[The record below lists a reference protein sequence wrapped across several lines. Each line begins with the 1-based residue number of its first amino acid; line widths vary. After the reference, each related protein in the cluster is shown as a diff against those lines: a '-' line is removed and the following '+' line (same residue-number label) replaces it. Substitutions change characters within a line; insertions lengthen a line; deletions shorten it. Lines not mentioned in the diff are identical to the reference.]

1 MKLPEVPADK
11 ANHMIYGAA
20 IFVVATAAT
29 RLTAWADWAPHAGVA
44 VALVLG
50 VVKEARDAWANRQ
63 AAAWRLPAPHSVSP
77 ADVGATVLGA
87 VVIWLGALVVGA

>member
-11 ANHMIYGAA
+11 ANHLIYGAA

-29 RLTAWADWAPHAGVA
+29 RFTAWAPWAPYAGV
-44 VALVLG
+44 VAALLLG
-50 VVKEARDAWANRQ
+50 AAKEARDAWANRR
-63 AAAWRLPAPHSVSP
+63 AAAWRLTAPHSVSP

-87 VVIWLGALVVGA
+87 VLCWLAALVVG